1 MEKRLRLR
9 WSVLARATALGLAV
23 SVLPVAAVA
32 GPGRVGVAGGTEQ
45 SGIEQIGGDQSRS
58 ERSQAEPRQP
68 EPSQAEPSQAGLRR
82 TDPGQV
88 DPGQAYPAQADLS
101 QAHSSEAYP
110 SQAYPSQAYPSRPD
124 LSQAHSSEA
133 YPSQAYPSRPD
144 LSQTHS
150 PQVYSSQAD
159 LSQAHSSQAHSSQA
173 HSSQTHSS
181 QTHSSQTHPSQTH
194 PSQTHPSQTHP
205 SQTHPSQTHPSQA
218 HPSQAYPGQADPGQ
232 AYPGQAD
239 PGQTHSSQAD
249 PGQAYP
255 GQADPSQAYPGQTHS
270 SQADPGQADPGQ
282 ADPGQADPAQAHS
295 PPAHPTRAH
304 PHHPQSTHP
313 QSTHPQPTHPP
324 PHLASAT
331 RTPAGLARLLRDL
344 PKGGDLHHHLGGAVR
359 AESLIGY
366 AARDRKCVDATTYVV
381 TPGPQPCGPG
391 QRPAQDATRPGP
403 FRREVVRAWS
413 MRGFVLPPD
422 GDPQPGHDHFFATFG
437 KFAGAEAGH
446 DADMLAEVA
455 RDAARERTTYVETLV
470 TVAAEPLRRLVD
482 RVHPADPGP
491 SGLAEF
497 RDALTRDPRFQ
508 EIVQQ
513 AAAAY
518 DQSFTDY
525 RKLLGCDRAP
535 APRGCSVVIR
545 FDYQVGRAQAARHV
559 FAQQILGFE
568 LARRRIGRVVG
579 VNMVQP
585 EDAPVALRD
594 YTLHMK
600 MIGFLKSRAPS
611 VHVSLHAGELVEG
624 LNGVSRRDLA
634 FHIAQAVDVAGA
646 DRVGHGVDLV
656 HERGHQALAARM
668 RRRHVLV
675 EAPLISHAQILRV
688 DGDRHPL
695 HTYLDAGVPLALAT
709 DDPGVSRSS
718 LTEVFQLGVTDQGL
732 GIEELRT
739 SARASL
745 DHAFVE
751 GANLWQEQDRY
762 DSFAAPCR
770 SDTPDPDRRPG
781 AVCRTF
787 LAGSPKAALQ
797 WRLETDWRAFER
809 RCARD

>member
-1 MEKRLRLR
+1 MEKRPRLR
-9 WSVLARATALGLAV
+9 WPVLAGATALGLAV
-23 SVLPVAAVA
+23 SVLPMATAAA
-32 GPGRVGVAGGTEQ
+32 GPGQTE
-45 SGIEQIGGDQSRS
+45 
-58 ERSQAEPRQP
+58 
-68 EPSQAEPSQAGLRR
+68 
-82 TDPGQV
+82 
-88 DPGQAYPAQADLS
+88 PGQAQ
-101 QAHSSEAYP
+101 P
-110 SQAYPSQAYPSRPD
+110 SQFTPSQFTPSRFTPSGFD
-124 LSQAHSSEA
+124 PSRFT
-133 YPSQAYPSRPD
+133 PSQF
-144 LSQTHS
+144 
-150 PQVYSSQAD
+150 
-159 LSQAHSSQAHSSQA
+159 
-173 HSSQTHSS
+173 
-181 QTHSSQTHPSQTH
+181 
-194 PSQTHPSQTHP
+194 
-205 SQTHPSQTHPSQA
+205 
-218 HPSQAYPGQADPGQ
+218 DPRQ
-232 AYPGQAD
+232 LA
-239 PGQTHSSQAD
+239 
-249 PGQAYP
+249 
-255 GQADPSQAYPGQTHS
+255 
-270 SQADPGQADPGQ
+270 
-282 ADPGQADPAQAHS
+282 
-295 PPAHPTRAH
+295 PAHAAPTHAA
-304 PHHPQSTHP
+304 PTQG
-313 QSTHPQPTHPP
+313 QPTIP
-324 PHLASAT
+324 PHQLAPAT
-331 RTPAGLARLLRDL
+331 RTPADLARLLRDL

-366 AARDRKCVDATTYVV
+366 AARDRKCVDVATYVV
-381 TPGPQPCGPG
+381 TPGPQPCRPG
-391 QRPAQDATRPGP
+391 QRSAQDATRPGP

-422 GDPQPGHDHFFATFG
+422 GDPQPGHDHFFDTFG
-437 KFAGAEAGH
+437 KFAEAETGH

-455 RDAARERTTYVETLV
+455 RDAARERTAYVETLV

-482 RVHPADPGP
+482 RVHPADPGA

-497 RDALTRDPRFQ
+497 HDALTRDPRFQ

-513 AAAAY
+513 AAADY

-594 YTLHMK
+594 YALHMK

-624 LNGVSRRDLA
+624 LNGVGRRDLA

-646 DRVGHGVDLV
+646 DRIGHGVDLV

-688 DGDRHPL
+688 GGDRHPL

-718 LTEVFQLGVTDQGL
+718 LTDVFQLGVTDQGL

-762 DSFAAPCR
+762 DTFASPCR
-770 SDTPDPDRRPG
+770 NDTPDPDRRPG
-781 AVCRTF
+781 AACRTF
-787 LAGSPKAALQ
+787 LAASPKAVLQ
-797 WRLETDWRAFER
+797 WRLEADWRAFER